1 MRLPQRPPV
10 VRGAEL
16 ADAIDATSRPEVLA
30 VIKHANA
37 AYFHWDELRARPM
50 PPGFTARQAWGVLK
64 LTRRAERRGIPL
76 VDGRGRSFSYWLPPA
91 ALEILHEVDR
101 WAGGA
106 LAMSGPASSSLQ
118 PLRDEVVVSSLM
130 EEAIASSQIEGAATT
145 RRVAKEMLR
154 SNRRP
159 RGRGEQMIANGY
171 ETIQFLRAAKDE
183 PLSLELLFEI
193 QSRMTRGTLDDPSGA
208 GRLRVEADRVSV
220 IDVRSDTVLF
230 TPPVASELPKR
241 LEKLIAYANAP
252 SSGEAFIHPL
262 VKAAVLHFW
271 LAYEHAFVDGNGRT
285 ARAVFF
291 WFMLKNGY
299 WLFEYLTVSRAILK
313 SPAGYYRS
321 FLYSEHDDED
331 VTYSLLYQLDATK
344 RALADL
350 RSYLEVKQ
358 AERALLPERLRAIPD
373 ANPRQRS
380 LLDHALRNPDS
391 LITFAGHARTHD
403 VTLVTARRDVLEL
416 FSRKLLREVGKER
429 PRTFLPVPGLDAKL
443 SSARRNRG

>member
-1 MRLPQRPPV
+1 MRLPQKPPV

-16 ADAIDATSRPEVLA
+16 ADAIDATSRQEVLA
-30 VIKHANA
+30 VLKHANA
-37 AYFHWDELRARPM
+37 EYFHWDELRARPM
-50 PPGFTARQAWGVLK
+50 PSGFTARQAWGILK

-106 LAMSGPASSSLQ
+106 LAMAGPSSASLQ
-118 PLRDEVVVSSLM
+118 QLRDEVVVSSLM

-154 SNRRP
+154 SKRRP
-159 RGRGEQMIANGY
+159 HGRDEQMIVNGY
-171 ETIQFLRAAKDE
+171 ETIQFLRAAKDK

-208 GRLRVEADRVSV
+208 GRLRTDADHVKV
-220 IDVRSDTVLF
+220 IDVRSDEILF
-230 TPPVASELPKR
+230 PPPAASQLPER

-252 SSGEAFIHPL
+252 SSGEAFVHPL

-271 LAYEHAFVDGNGRT
+271 LAYEHAFIDGNGRT

-291 WFMLKNGY
+291 WFMLKSGY

-350 RSYLEVKQ
+350 RAYLEAKQ
-358 AERALLPERLRAIPD
+358 GERELLSERLRAIPD

-380 LLDHALRNPDS
+380 LLDRALRNPDS
-391 LITFAGHARTHD
+391 PITFAGHAQTHG

-416 FSRKLLREVGKER
+416 LSRKVLREVGTER
-429 PRTFLPVPGLDAKL
+429 PRSFLPVEGLRAKL
-443 SSARRNRG
+443 SKAPRLRV